1 MKTIYVSGQVGEGD
15 DFQTHVES
23 AFAGVVERLAQ
34 AGATVRDVVKIRAFV
49 KGMTADRFR
58 PVAEVRRATFPEG
71 SWPASTVA
79 GVQALARDPLL
90 VEVEAVA
97 VVAADGVDLTI
108 ERFGASNGF
117 SAAVAVTAH
126 GVKTIY
132 VSGQVGRGDDLAAQ
146 TASVWERVGQRLGE
160 AGASFTDL
168 VKTTSYV
175 VGFDPEV
182 HMTTYRAGYPDAL
195 TNAGDKPASTLL
207 GIPALANERF
217 RIEIDGIAVV
227 GADGRSIDKEFIDP
241 ARTFTQ
247 AVTARGTGPKTIYLA
262 GQVGRPGDSLADQA
276 DQVYANLKRRLEAA
290 GASPSDLL
298 KVTLYMARLHRGGPD
313 RARPG
318 PRETRL
324 HERRRTRLDVVRNSR
339 PVLARGE
346 NRSRRRSRRR
356 SIELASAPSP
366 WPTSPPARHADRR
379 GRSCPDSASGPAAAS
394 RRSSRP
400 SPR

>member
-1 MKTIYVSGQVGEGD
+1 MRALVCLSVLLTMTVGAAAQEVEYIEPTGGYTQVVTVTDRGVKTIYVSGQVGEGD

-298 KVTLYMARLHRGGPD
+298 KVTLYM
-313 RARPG
+313 PG
-318 PRETRL
+318 YTEADL
-324 HERRRTRLDVVRNSR
+324 A
-339 PVLARGE
+339 VLG
-346 NRSRRRSRRR
+346 
-356 SIELASAPSP
+356 
-366 WPTSPPARHADRR
+366 PAREKHGFMNGAA
-379 GRSCPDSASGPAAAS
+379 PASTLLGIQGLF
-394 RRSSRP
+394 
-400 SPR
+400 SPEARIEVEGVAVVDP